1 MTQGRTYRVLKAVG
15 KGGFGT
21 VYRAD
26 MLGPNGF
33 TKPVALKVLNPE
45 MAEQE
50 GIAERLRDEARLL
63 SLLQHRSIVWVD
75 GLLQLNGRW
84 TVVMEFVD
92 GVNLRQLLKGGT
104 VPVGCALDIV
114 QQVAGAFHYAYEMPA
129 RNGQPLHLLHRD
141 VKPSN
146 IHLTPS
152 GDVKVLDFGV
162 ARADFQTRESITR
175 SLFFGSLE
183 YMSPERLDSIDT
195 HAGDIYALG
204 AVLYELIVGE
214 KVGRS
219 SGNRERHNTH
229 LKSRLG
235 DLWEITEDRELY
247 KLLADCMAYDDAL
260 RPAARILERRI
271 RSIRGRFGEPW
282 LSEWAEER
290 VPAIAAQAIP
300 FEDELSGSLLA
311 EQPGHALEGALP
323 PIPDRTDT
331 LPAEAVS
338 SDSFSGRHLKP
349 EEPSQSLLRPEPS
362 PSDSFAQRL
371 PTADEEE
378 GTDNRLRMVLAL
390 SAGLVGASGVLLIG
404 LLLIAVLHFSRQP
417 TPAPLVPS
425 PEVVEDP
432 TDQVPQFPLP
442 GDPVVPSEDVLG
454 EEAPV
459 AEVPVEEAPAEDV
472 PPEDVPGEAEPE
484 WPGQPIELEPDWP
497 PYQQWPPTEPVDG
510 QPSEPADPPPV
521 IDDALTESDAPSPSG
536 AQGSVVV
543 QGAMDLRL
551 KGASGTYGR
560 GMVPAGSYQIEVTF
574 DGMVWNDS
582 GTISVADGQQVVLVC
597 RANLKRCIAR

>member
-21 VYRAD
+21 VYRAE
-26 MLGPNGF
+26 MLGPGGF
-33 TKPVALKVLNPE
+33 TKSVALKVLNPG

-92 GVNLRQLLKGGT
+92 GVNLRQLLKGGI
-104 VPVGCALDIV
+104 VPVGCALEIV
-114 QQVAGAFHYAYEMPA
+114 QAVADAFHYAYEMPA

-162 ARADFQTRESITR
+162 ARADFHTRESVTR

-183 YMSPERLDSIDT
+183 YMSPERLDAIDT

-214 KVGRS
+214 KFGRS
-219 SGNRERHNTH
+219 SGNRDRHNAH

-235 DLWEITEDRELY
+235 DLWELTEDRELY
-247 KLLADCMAYDDAL
+247 KLLADCLAYDDAL
-260 RPAARILERRI
+260 RPAARILSRRI
-271 RSIRGRFGEPW
+271 RSIRSRFGEPW
-282 LSEWAEER
+282 LSDWAEEH
-290 VPAIAAQAIP
+290 VPAIAARALP
-300 FEDELSGSLLA
+300 FEDELSGSLLT
-311 EQPGHALEGALP
+311 EQPGKLEDHALP

-331 LPAEAVS
+331 QPVNDSLSDAFPSGSIHHEPLTTS
-338 SDSFSGRHLKP
+338 SVHTT
-349 EEPSQSLLRPEPS
+349 PSL
-362 PSDSFAQRL
+362 SDSFAHRV
-371 PTADEEE
+371 PTAEESA
-378 GTDNRLRMVLAL
+378 DSRIRVVVAM
-390 SAGLVGASGVLLIG
+390 SAGLVGAGGVLLIG
-404 LLLIAVLHFSRQP
+404 LLFLAGLYYAQQS

-425 PEVVEDP
+425 PEAPAGEADVP
-432 TDQVPQFPLP
+432 TL
-442 GDPVVPSEDVLG
+442 L
-454 EEAPV
+454 EA
-459 AEVPVEEAPAEDV
+459 VEEPTEPAVSSEPQLEPEPEPELELEPV
-472 PPEDVPGEAEPE
+472 PEPEAEPE

-497 PYQQWPPTEPVDG
+497 PSEQWPPEEPSSIDTPADDEPPAVVDEPVTEPG
-510 QPSEPADPPPV
+510 PEAG
-521 IDDALTESDAPSPSG
+521 SPSG
-536 AQGSVVV
+536 GSGSVVV

-551 KGASGTYGR
+551 KGAAGTFGR
-560 GMVPAGSYQIEVTF
+560 GMVPAGSYQVEVTF
-574 DGMVWNDS
+574 DGLIWNDS
-582 GTISVADGQQVVLVC
+582 GTIAVLEGQQLVLVC

>member
-247 KLLADCMAYDDAL
+247 KLLADCLAYDDAL

-311 EQPGHALEGALP
+311 EQPGRQRYGATACARRRAARASRAPL
-323 PIPDRTDT
+323 
-331 LPAEAVS
+331 
-338 SDSFSGRHLKP
+338 
-349 EEPSQSLLRPEPS
+349 
-362 PSDSFAQRL
+362 QRL
-371 PTADEEE
+371 RVP
-378 GTDNRLRMVLAL
+378 
-390 SAGLVGASGVLLIG
+390 I
-404 LLLIAVLHFSRQP
+404 SR
-417 TPAPLVPS
+417 S
-425 PEVVEDP
+425 
-432 TDQVPQFPLP
+432 
-442 GDPVVPSEDVLG
+442 
-454 EEAPV
+454 
-459 AEVPVEEAPAEDV
+459 
-472 PPEDVPGEAEPE
+472 
-484 WPGQPIELEPDWP
+484 
-497 PYQQWPPTEPVDG
+497 
-510 QPSEPADPPPV
+510 
-521 IDDALTESDAPSPSG
+521 
-536 AQGSVVV
+536 
-543 QGAMDLRL
+543 
-551 KGASGTYGR
+551 
-560 GMVPAGSYQIEVTF
+560 
-574 DGMVWNDS
+574 
-582 GTISVADGQQVVLVC
+582 
-597 RANLKRCIAR
+597 